1 MFKHF
6 HLQPYNTFGFQ
17 VICDAFA
24 TITSETEFLNHLKQK
39 AFSTKRLVLGG
50 GSNVLFTKDFDG
62 TVIWNQIKGIET
74 VKENNEHVWLKVGA
88 GEVWHQ
94 FVLHCVAN
102 NYGGIEN
109 LSLIP
114 GYVGAAPMQNIGAYG
129 VEIKDVCES
138 VDYISFENG
147 TKLTLT
153 AEECNFGYRESI
165 FKHELKDKVFIT
177 HVTFKL
183 NKKHSLSTHYG
194 AIEQELAS
202 NGIVNPTI
210 QDVSNA
216 VIAIRSSKLPDPK
229 QIGNAGS
236 FFKNPV
242 IKTSEAAILV
252 KNHPNAA
259 IYPTP
264 EGVKVAAGWLIEN
277 AGWKGITKGNIG
289 VHKKQ
294 ALVLVNYGNGTGNE
308 ILTLSKNIQ
317 EDVFKKFGVKL
328 EREVNL
334 IE

>member
-17 VICDAFA
+17 VTCEAFVS
-24 TITSETEFLNHLKQK
+24 ITSESEFIEHIKQK
-39 AFSTKRLVLGG
+39 VFNHKRLVLGG
-50 GSNVLFTKDFDG
+50 GSNVLFTNDFDG

-74 VKENNEHVWLKVGA
+74 VNENDDHIWLKVGA

-94 FVLHCVAN
+94 FVMHCVAN

-138 VDYISFENG
+138 VEYISFETG
-147 TKLTLT
+147 KKHTLP
-153 AEECNFGYRESI
+153 AESCNFGYRESI

-177 HVTFKL
+177 HVTVKL
-183 NKKHSLSTHYG
+183 NKKHSLNTHYG
-194 AIEQELAS
+194 AIEQELTTK
-202 NGIVNPTI
+202 GIKNPTI
-210 QDVSNA
+210 QDVSEA

-242 IKTSEAAILV
+242 ISTSQAALLV
-252 KNHPNAA
+252 KKHPNVAM
-259 IYPTP
+259 YPTP
-264 EGVKVAAGWLIEN
+264 EGVKLAAGWLIEN
-277 AGWKGITKGNIG
+277 AGWKGFTRGSVG

-308 ILTLSKNIQ
+308 ILTLSENIQ
-317 EDVFKKFGVKL
+317 EDVFQKFGVKL

-334 IE
+334 VS